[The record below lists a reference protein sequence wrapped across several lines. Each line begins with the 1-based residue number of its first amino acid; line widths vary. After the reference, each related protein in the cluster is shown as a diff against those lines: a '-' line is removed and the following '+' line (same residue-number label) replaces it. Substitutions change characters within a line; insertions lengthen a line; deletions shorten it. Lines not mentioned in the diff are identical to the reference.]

1 MTHIMTEPYSH
12 NIDPQTI
19 QKGNTMKIEG
29 TIVAI
34 TGAGGGLGSAMA
46 KRLAAQGA
54 RLALLDYAMEPLAEL
69 QASLGLAEADC
80 LIIGCDVSNEEAVDT
95 AFAQIKDHFGGL
107 DVLVNNAG
115 ITRDALMVKVKD
127 GELISRM
134 TLANWN
140 AVINVNLTGVFLCG
154 RAAAEHMAVA
164 GGPGL
169 IINISSISHSG
180 NMGQSNYTAAKAGV
194 AAMAVTWAKELARY
208 GVRVNAISPGFIGT
222 EMVKAMKPEAL
233 AKLSAMIPAG
243 RIGEPDEIAHTV
255 QYIIENDFVNGR
267 NIEVDGGMRL

>member
-1 MTHIMTEPYSH
+1 
-12 NIDPQTI
+12 
-19 QKGNTMKIEG
+19 MKTEG

-46 KRLAAQGA
+46 RRLAANGA
-54 RLALLDYAMEPLAEL
+54 RLALLDYAMEPMEEL
-69 QASLGLAEADC
+69 KASLGLPEADC
-80 LIIGCDVSNEEAVDT
+80 LIIGCDVSDEEAVDA

-127 GELISRM
+127 GELVSRM

>member
-1 MTHIMTEPYSH
+1 MNT
-12 NIDPQTI
+12 
-19 QKGNTMKIEG
+19 KGS
-29 TIVAI
+29 IVAI

-54 RLALLDYAMEPLAEL
+54 RLALLDYVKEPMEVL

-80 LIIGCDVSNEEAVDT
+80 IIIACDVTNEKAVDD
-95 AFAQIKDHFGGL
+95 AFAKIKNHFGAI

-134 TLANWN
+134 TLENWN

-154 RAAAEHMAVA
+154 RAVAEHMAVA
-164 GGPGL
+164 GKPGL

-180 NMGQSNYTAAKAGV
+180 NMGQSNYSAAKAGV
-194 AAMAVTWAKELARY
+194 ASMTVTWAKELARY
-208 GVRVNAISPGFIGT
+208 GIRVNAISPGFIGT
-222 EMVKAMKPEAL
+222 EMVRSMKPEAL

-243 RIGEPDEIAHTV
+243 RIGEPNEIAHTV
-255 QYIIENDFVNGR
+255 QYIIENDFLNGR

>member
-1 MTHIMTEPYSH
+1 
-12 NIDPQTI
+12 
-19 QKGNTMKIEG
+19 MKTEG

-46 KRLAAQGA
+46 KRLATQGS
-54 RLALLDYAMEPLAEL
+54 RLALLDYVTEPMHEL
-69 QASLGLAEADC
+69 KASLGLAEADC
-80 LIIGCDVSNEEAVDT
+80 LVIGCDVTNEDAVDA
-95 AFAQIKDHFGGL
+95 AFVKINDHFGGL

-243 RIGEPDEIAHTV
+243 RIGDPDEIAHTV

>member
-1 MTHIMTEPYSH
+1 MKTEGA
-12 NIDPQTI
+12 II
-19 QKGNTMKIEG
+19 
-29 TIVAI
+29 AI
-34 TGAGGGLGSAMA
+34 TGAGGGLGSAMV

-54 RLALLDYAMEPLAEL
+54 RLALLDYVTGPMEAL
-69 QASLGLAEADC
+69 QADLELTQADC
-80 LIIGCDVSNEEAVDT
+80 LIIACDVSNEDAVDQ
-95 AFAQIKDHFGGL
+95 AFADIKSHFGRL
-107 DVLVNNAG
+107 DVLINNAG
-115 ITRDALMVKVKD
+115 ITRDAMMIKVRD
-127 GELISRM
+127 GQLVSRM
-134 TLANWN
+134 SLENWN

-164 GGPGL
+164 GGPGV

-222 EMVKAMKPEAL
+222 EMVRSMKPEAL